1 MHPIVTPRSNRTPA
15 VGSFMKTR
23 HSKLLPTLLLLILPL
38 FVGTVL
44 CLVSCNRPQTQRE
57 NVHIDEDG
65 KPIQGEKVYHY
76 DSGKVMLSEEYRNG
90 MLLTSRWMSPDGNVI
105 RVTDW
110 QEGSGVGIF
119 LRQDGTIRVIQT
131 YADGIAE
138 GLTAFLDEHGK
149 LIKLVEFK
157 GGQPVAELPTK
168 EPAGE

>member
-23 HSKLLPTLLLLILPL
+23 HSKLLPALLLLILPL

-119 LRQDGTIRVIQT
+119 LR
-131 YADGIAE
+131 
-138 GLTAFLDEHGK
+138 
-149 LIKLVEFK
+149 
-157 GGQPVAELPTK
+157 
-168 EPAGE
+168 

>member
-1 MHPIVTPRSNRTPA
+1 MTATPTIGSSMNIFSGNILKA
-15 VGSFMKTR
+15 VVMLIIP
-23 HSKLLPTLLLLILPL
+23 LL
-38 FVGTVL
+38 VGTVL
-44 CLVSCNRPQTQRE
+44 CLAGCNRPQTQHE
-57 NVHIDEDG
+57 NAHIDEDG

-76 DSGKVMLSEEYRNG
+76 DSGKVMLSEEYQNG
-90 MLLTSRWMSPDGNVI
+90 MLLKSRWISPDGDVI

-110 QEGSGVGIF
+110 QEGSGVGVY

-138 GLTAFLDEHGK
+138 GLTAYLDEHGK

-168 EPAGE
+168 EPAG